1 MEGDDPLVHSME
13 NLIVDKKP
21 TEYEDPAIVRFV
33 TKPNPIYARKLES
46 KYLFQS
52 AKNLTK
58 TPTTWIL
65 CISTRIE

>member
-33 TKPNPIYARKLES
+33 TKPNPIHARKLES

-52 AKNLTK
+52 ARDLT
-58 TPTTWIL
+58 
-65 CISTRIE
+65 